1 MANDKL
7 EEHFEKHDNLTKLC
21 RDVFRTSN
29 LIPSDFDDIQVFEV
43 TGRDFPQQPG
53 GGGVHVSFSVSWHA
67 IGKTGK
73 DAHDA
78 LEELLPKN
86 E

>member
-1 MANDKL
+1 MANQTDKS
-7 EEHFEKHDNLTKLC
+7 EFMKLC
-21 RDVFRTSN
+21 GELFASN
-29 LIPSDFDDIQVFEV
+29 LIQSDFDDVQVVAVE
-43 TGRDFPQQPG
+43 GCDFPQQPDG
-53 GGGVHVSFSVSWHA
+53 AGVQVTFSVSWHA

-78 LEELLPKN
+78 LQVLLS